1 MYFLDFIDGVH
12 SDPPYRDL
20 AFIIR
25 PCEACA
31 QKFVRAVRLVK
42 LENAMRVRQMAS
54 TEFDPLPTFDHSRHF
69 TQTILGLYQASY
81 PADIQLTVNTAPMY
95 MGALLCS
102 SLDLQAFIPMA
113 ESGRVTAG
121 FLADIV
127 RTMDA
132 LGAPAVRIDALE
144 FMEWNGQRSPVARFV
159 GVGTDGHDTIP
170 NWGRVMCRGYDTER
184 QLWLHPFVGEAGR
197 RADAIQS
204 EEIHPEE
211 LADVFR
217 SYMVNG
223 VGVDLIRPAAAS
235 SPLRIACQHARSVR
249 GQPYSSHATSV
260 SITFVSDHSSE
271 TACTLLRFSG
281 RALYI
286 RRAASASSLSAT
298 QAGTTTPKLPLVY
311 PALLSHI
318 TLYRRGDA
326 E

>member
-25 PCEACA
+25 PCEACT

-211 LADVFR
+211 LADIFR

-223 VGVDLIRPAAAS
+223 VVCRRERYLAPDCFVHTGYQGVDLIRFAS
-235 SPLRIACQHARSVR
+235 GYADLVRRHDDVIGVAVAEDALTDGMDVQDGGVPEVVITGTVTLRSVKF
-249 GQPYSSHATSV
+249 T
-260 SITFVSDHSSE
+260 
-271 TACTLLRFSG
+271 TLN
-281 RALYI
+281 
-286 RRAASASSLSAT
+286 
-298 QAGTTTPKLPLVY
+298 VY
-311 PALLSHI
+311 QSQIIPF
-318 TLYRRGDA
+318 
-326 E
+326 